1 MFLIIFFIHVFLVT
15 AEAVTWRCSVKKVL
29 LNFRNIFR
37 KTPVS
42 KFFDK
47 VEGVWPVALLILRNL

>member
-15 AEAVTWRCSVKKVL
+15 AEAVTWRCSAKKVL

-37 KTPVS
+37 KMSVS
-42 KFFDK
+42 KLFDN
-47 VEGVWPVALLILRNL
+47 VAGVWPVALLVLRNL